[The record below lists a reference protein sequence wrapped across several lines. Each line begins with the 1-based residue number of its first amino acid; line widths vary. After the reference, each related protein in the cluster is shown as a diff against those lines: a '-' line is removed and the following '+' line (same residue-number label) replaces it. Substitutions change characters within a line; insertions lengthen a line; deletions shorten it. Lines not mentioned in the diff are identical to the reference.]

1 MLIREAIARIKSL
14 YNRGAA
20 SDNTRLSNR
29 HIYSKLKSVRALLIK
44 QNQDRKSKTDPWI
57 VQVIPC
63 LRMNLSSTHECKCV
77 VPSGCTV
84 LKSACKIPK
93 PIQTKL
99 ATGIESVSTLDGSVL
114 FTKTTWAKKKY
125 KSGDRYTSKVSDYF
139 IRDNYLYITHNTM
152 LEWVSLSGIFEDP
165 VDIEEFIRNEE
176 CSCGEEV
183 DPCVQAMDKEL
194 KMEDHLFEA
203 TIQMAS
209 QELIQMFLPMSEDNE
224 NNAKAS
230 ETANEKE

>member
-20 SDNTRLSNR
+20 SDDTRLSNR

-44 QNQDRKSKTDPWI
+44 QSQDRKSKTSPWN

-63 LRMNLSSTHECKCV
+63 LKLQPSSAHECKCV
-77 VPSGCTV
+77 IPSSCTLLRSV
-84 LKSACKIPK
+84 CKIPK

-114 FTKTTWAKKKY
+114 FTRTTWAKKRY
-125 KSGDRYTSKVSDYF
+125 KSGDRYTSAISDYF

-152 LEWVSLSGIFEDP
+152 LEYASISGIFEDP

-183 DPCVQAMDKEL
+183 DPCIQAMDKEL
-194 KMEDHLFEA
+194 KMEDHLFES
-203 TIQMAS
+203 TIQLAT
-209 QELIQMFLPMSEDNE
+209 QELIQMFMPMSEDNE

-230 ETANEKE
+230 ETTNEKE

>member
-14 YNRGAA
+14 YNRGSA
-20 SDNTRLSNR
+20 SDDTRLSNR

-44 QNQDRKSKTDPWI
+44 QSQDKLSKTSPWN

-63 LRMNLSSTHECKCV
+63 LRMEISSPHDCKCV
-77 VPSGCTV
+77 IPTGCMV
-84 LKSACKIPK
+84 LKSTCKIPK

-99 ATGIESVSTLDGSVL
+99 ATGIESVSSLDGTIL
-114 FTKTTWAKKKY
+114 FTRTTWAKKRY

-176 CSCGEEV
+176 CSCGEEI
-183 DPCVQAMDKEL
+183 DPCVKALDKEL
-194 KMEDHLFEA
+194 KMEDHLFEP
-203 TIQMAS
+203 TIQMAT
-209 QELIQMFLPMSEDNE
+209 QELIQMFMPMHEDNE
-224 NNAKAS
+224 NNTKAAEFS
-230 ETANEKE
+230 NEKE